1 MKINQFKKVLIK
13 LKWKNKRAMTNYDES
28 EEEERKQRVVL
39 PEKAKRYLLL
49 TDLFCFLTINHFYL
63 ISIDQKK

>member
-1 MKINQFKKVLIK
+1 
-13 LKWKNKRAMTNYDES
+13 MTNYDES